1 MEQPAPATIDEIKN
15 FLGGVLEE
23 YGTSQAT
30 HPKNSRHQELQITL
44 MAGILIALC
53 EHAEKPYIFVDA
65 YAVVSDFFGDDIRG
79 VTEHSRS
86 IPHQHLKGLVGLRF
100 RSPTS
105 EVLYLQATNQ
115 AGAPLNTQ
123 ANFKDVSLVLCLG
136 KDEMRLWPIALADLE
151 KLKEFILTD
160 KFDALPEIE
169 RKDLKAQLGHMQGYH
184 DVLSHR
190 VSRQC
195 NSA

>member
-1 MEQPAPATIDEIKN
+1 MSD
-15 FLGGVLEE
+15 FRSRMLEE
-23 YGTSQAT
+23 YS
-30 HPKNSRHQELQITL
+30 ELQT
-44 MAGILIALC
+44 
-53 EHAEKPYIFVDA
+53 
-65 YAVVSDFFGDDIRG
+65 R
-79 VTEHSRS
+79 
-86 IPHQHLKGLVGLRF
+86 
-100 RSPTS
+100 
-105 EVLYLQATNQ
+105 
-115 AGAPLNTQ
+115 
-123 ANFKDVSLVLCLG
+123 
-136 KDEMRLWPIALADLE
+136 LE